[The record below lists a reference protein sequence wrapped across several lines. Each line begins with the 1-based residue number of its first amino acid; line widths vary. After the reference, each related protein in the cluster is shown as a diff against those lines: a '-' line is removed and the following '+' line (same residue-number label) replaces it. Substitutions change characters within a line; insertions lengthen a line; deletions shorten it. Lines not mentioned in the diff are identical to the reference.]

1 MTFLEAFFDPSSPLF
16 WIGLVTL
23 LFLVEAIPFSP
34 IHVEALLLGALII
47 VPARELYFI
56 ALTCLYSGALVSYL
70 WTWHF
75 ANHPRL
81 KKRLESEKV
90 VYMKTLFLK
99 YGDPFFLLL
108 RVVPVIPY
116 RTLNMIS
123 APLEYP
129 FKKYATWTFIGT
141 AARLALIIYGTE
153 AFSLLIG
160 DRLTAILIFLVVLV
174 ISSGLVVFYLNR
186 KSEGLDSP
194 DMAPESST

>member
-1 MTFLEAFFDPSSPLF
+1 MTFFDAFLDSSSPLF

-34 IHVEALLLGALII
+34 IHVEALLLGALLVI
-47 VPARELYFI
+47 PANELYFI
-56 ALTCLYSGALVSYL
+56 ALVCLFAGALASYL
-70 WTWHF
+70 WTGHF

-81 KKRLESEKV
+81 KKKLESEKV
-90 VYMKTLFLK
+90 VYIKTLFLR

-108 RVVPVIPY
+108 RIVPVIPY

-129 FKKYATWTFIGT
+129 FKRYATWTFLGT
-141 AARLALIIYGTE
+141 AIRLALIIYGTE

-160 DRLTAILIFLVVLV
+160 DRFTAILIFLIFLM
-174 ISSGLVVFYLNR
+174 ISSGIVVFFLNR
-186 KSEGLDSP
+186 KSESLSGIS
-194 DMAPESST
+194 ESQE